1 MALLDW
7 LKGLRD
13 DHQESQGGT
22 EDYLVTRELREI
34 STPAQ
39 RRELLDCLFAA
50 AASDEGMTT
59 IEESQIRQMANE
71 RGCAHDEYIAARLAW
86 SDQRTILRDV
96 RMR

>member
-22 EDYLVTRELREI
+22 EDYLVTREFREI

-50 AASDEGMTT
+50 AAAT
-59 IEESQIRQMANE
+59 
-71 RGCAHDEYIAARLAW
+71 RG
-86 SDQRTILRDV
+86 
-96 RMR
+96 